1 MKNISRMQRSTA
13 SHWVGDGFP
22 VRTVFSYQNAGLSP
36 FLLLDYA
43 GPAHFDPSPVP
54 RGVDWHPHRG
64 FETVSIAYEG
74 EVEHE
79 DSAGNRGRIGPGD
92 VQWMT
97 AGAGIL
103 HKEMH
108 GHTLAERGGNFEMV
122 QLWVNLPAR
131 SKMTAPRYQE
141 LLDAN
146 IPSVALPGGGRVRV
160 IAGEF
165 QGAKGPAKT
174 FTPINLWD
182 LRLPAGATA
191 DLRLPAGHTTALFV
205 LKGKVLINGA
215 QAAGEADLALFER
228 DGEQVQVKAE
238 TGSTL
243 LVLDG
248 KPIDEPVVGYGPFVM
263 NTQREIRQAIADY
276 QDGKL
281 GKIPSTAPS
290 NAPATAPATTH

>member
-1 MKNISRMQRSTA
+1 MKRIERMQRSTE

-22 VRTVFSYQNAGLSP
+22 VRTVFSYQNSGLSP

-43 GPAHFDPSPVP
+43 GPAHFEPSAEA
-54 RGVDWHPHRG
+54 RGVGWHPHRG
-64 FETVSIAYEG
+64 FETVTIAYEG

-79 DSAGNRGRIGPGD
+79 DSTGSRGRIAPGD

-103 HKEMH
+103 HKEMQGEALTKH
-108 GHTLAERGGNFEMV
+108 GGDFEMV
-122 QLWVNLPAR
+122 QLWVNLPAK
-131 SKMTAPRYQE
+131 SKLAPPGYQTLLKGDIPVVE
-141 LLDAN
+141 LA
-146 IPSVALPGGGRVRV
+146 GGGRVRV

-165 QGAKGPAKT
+165 EGARGPAKT

-182 LRLPAGATA
+182 LRLPAGTSAQ
-191 DLRLPAGHTTALFV
+191 LRFREGDTTALFV
-205 LKGKVLINGA
+205 LKGKALLNGT
-215 QAAGEADLALFER
+215 QKAGEAELALFER
-228 DGEQVQVKAE
+228 DGAEVSVKAE
-238 TGSTL
+238 TDTTI

-263 NTQREIRQAIADY
+263 NTQQEIRQAIADY

-281 GKIPSTAPS
+281 GSIPETA
-290 NAPATAPATTH
+290 H

>member
-1 MKNISRMQRSTA
+1 MKNIKRIQRSTE

-43 GPAHFDPSPVP
+43 GPAHFEPSAQP

-79 DSAGNRGRIGPGD
+79 DSAGNRGRVGPGD

-103 HKEMH
+103 HKETH
-108 GHTLAERGGNFEMV
+108 GRSLSKRGGNFEFV
-122 QLWVNLPAR
+122 QLWVNLPAK
-131 SKMTAPRYQE
+131 SKMASPGYQT
-141 LLDAN
+141 LLDGD
-146 IPSVALPGGGRVRV
+146 IPVVKLAGGGRVRV

-165 QGAKGPAKT
+165 EGAKGPAKT

-182 LRLPAGATA
+182 LRLPAGTSV
-191 DLRLPAGHTTALFV
+191 DLRLPEGHTTALFV
-205 LKGKVLINGA
+205 LKGKVLLSGT
-215 QAAGEADLALFER
+215 QAVGEAELALFER
-228 DGEQVQVKAE
+228 EGEELNVKVE
-238 TGSTL
+238 TDTTI

-263 NTQREIRQAIADY
+263 NTHQEIRQAIADY
-276 QDGKL
+276 QEGRL
-281 GKIPSTAPS
+281 GSIPTL
-290 NAPATAPATTH
+290 TH

>member
-1 MKNISRMQRSTA
+1 MKNVSTIHRSTD
-13 SHWVGDGFP
+13 SHWVGNGFP
-22 VRTVFSYQNAGLSP
+22 VRTVFSYRDTKLNP
-36 FLLLDYA
+36 FLLLDYV
-43 GPAHFDPSPVP
+43 GPARFEPSTEP

-108 GHTLAERGGNFEMV
+108 GREFAKRGGNFEMV
-122 QLWVNLPAR
+122 QLWVNLPAK
-131 SKMTAPRYQE
+131 SKMTPPRYQD
-141 LLDAN
+141 LVDSD
-146 IPSVALPGGGRVRV
+146 IPSVGISGGGRVRV

-165 QGAKGPAKT
+165 EGTKGPAKT

-182 LRLPAGATA
+182 LRLPAGASA
-191 DLRLPAGHTTALFV
+191 NLRLPEGHTTALFV
-205 LKGKVLINGA
+205 LKGKTLLNGKET
-215 QAAGEADLALFER
+215 AGEAELALFER
-228 DGEQVQVKAE
+228 AGEELSVKAE
-238 TGSTL
+238 TDTTI

-248 KPIDEPVVGYGPFVM
+248 KPIYEPVVGYGPFVM
-263 NTQREIRQAIADY
+263 NTQQEIHQAIADY
-276 QDGKL
+276 QEGRL
-281 GKIPSTAPS
+281 GSIPA
-290 NAPATAPATTH
+290 

>member
-1 MKNISRMQRSTA
+1 VKNINRIERSTD
-13 SHWVGDGFP
+13 SHWVGNGFP
-22 VRTVFSYQNAGLSP
+22 VRTVFSYQNTGLSP

-43 GPAHFDPSPVP
+43 GPARFEPSAEP

-108 GHTLAERGGNFEMV
+108 GRSLSEHGGNFELV
-122 QLWVNLPAR
+122 QLWVNLPAK
-131 SKMTAPRYQE
+131 SKMTAPGYQT
-141 LLDAN
+141 LLDGD
-146 IPSVALPGGGRVRV
+146 IPAVKLPGGGRVRV

-165 QGAKGPAKT
+165 EGVKGPAKT

-182 LRLPAGATA
+182 LRLPAGASVQ
-191 DLRLPAGHTTALFV
+191 LRLPAGHTTALFV
-205 LKGKVLINGA
+205 LKGKALLNGNRTV
-215 QAAGEADLALFER
+215 GEAELALFER
-228 DGEQVQVKAE
+228 DGEEIRVKAE
-238 TGSTL
+238 SATTI

-248 KPIDEPVVGYGPFVM
+248 KPIDEPVIGYGPFVM
-263 NTQREIRQAIADY
+263 NTQQEIRQAIADY
-276 QDGKL
+276 QEGRL
-281 GKIPSTAPS
+281 GSIPDL
-290 NAPATAPATTH
+290 TH